1 MKNLTLAVKVQII
14 KDVYL
19 FCLPKLKHKQ
29 HVLPDAEVRDLSS
42 VSKNTV
48 TYHIQKPS

>member
-19 FCLPKLKHKQ
+19 LWLPKLKHKQ
-29 HVLPDAEVRDLSS
+29 HILTDAEVHDLSS

-48 TYHIQKPS
+48 TYHVQKPS